1 MSEGPSRRAVLGG
14 GLAVAGLATLAGGTS
29 ASASTGQKR
38 RFAGKVVVITG
49 ATSGIG
55 REAALAF
62 AAEGAKVGFCGRRE
76 DLGREV
82 ERAIRRAG
90 GEGTYLRA
98 DVRQPSDVQ
107 AFVDGVVRRYGRLDI
122 AFNNAGIHLGKPL
135 HETTVDEWDD
145 VHLTNVRGVFLAIKH
160 EVRHMTQGGV
170 IVCTASSQAHHTR
183 PGHSAYAA
191 SKRAVHGMVRAAAL
205 DYGGKGIRVLS
216 IDPGTTDTRL
226 VRPPGIP
233 DDLWARFKEAW
244 GPLNVYG
251 LPRMAEAKEIAAAV
265 LAVAA
270 PELTYLTGT
279 EVLVDGG
286 MSAGRPMT
294 MPPGFEPPQ

>member
-14 GLAVAGLATLAGGTS
+14 GLAAAGLATLAGGGQ
-29 ASASTGQKR
+29 ASAAPSPRK

-55 REAALAF
+55 REAALQF
-62 AAEGAKVGFCGRRE
+62 AEQGARVGFCGRRE
-76 DLGREV
+76 NLGRDV

-90 GEGTYLRA
+90 GEATFTRA
-98 DVRQPSDVQ
+98 DVREPAQVQ
-107 AFVDGVVRRYGRLDI
+107 AFVDGVVRTYGRLDI

-135 HETTVDEWDD
+135 HETTVAEWDD
-145 VHLTNVRGVFLAIKH
+145 VHLTNVRGVFLAMKH
-160 EVRHMTQGGV
+160 EVPHMTAGGV

-205 DYGGKGIRVLS
+205 DYGGRGIRVLS

-233 DDLWARFKEAW
+233 DDLWARFKQAW
-244 GPLNVYG
+244 GPLNVHG
-251 LPRMAEAKEIAAAV
+251 LPRMAEAAEIAATV

-286 MSAGRPMT
+286 MSAGRPMV